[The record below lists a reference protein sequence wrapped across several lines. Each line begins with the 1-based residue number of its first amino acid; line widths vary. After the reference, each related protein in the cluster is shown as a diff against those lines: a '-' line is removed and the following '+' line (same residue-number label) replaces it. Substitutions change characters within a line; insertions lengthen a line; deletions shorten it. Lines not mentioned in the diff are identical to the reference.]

1 MIELTARPPQLDFF
15 GEVEVPTMAALGL
28 GVDSVAMLIHLVE
41 NGERVDVALFADTG
55 SERPQT
61 YEYLPIF
68 KKWLADRGVPLHVVR
83 YQPKNYKNFPP
94 YRTLEENCL
103 TNGTLPS
110 KTFGYGSCSQKW
122 KIQPQDHWA
131 DNWEPA
137 RRCWAAGGKVIKLIG
152 YDCSP
157 ADQKR
162 YSDRAGYSDPKYLY
176 RYPLRELGWKRED
189 CIARI
194 QEAGLPVPVKSACFF
209 CPVTKAH
216 ELHELEKPLLRRIV
230 LMEARAKPRLTA
242 VDGLWRKPILGMR
255 GATPRPGSMTEYIV
269 DKGLLPEE
277 EVRMIVEMAPEHLM
291 SWQASVAD
299 IDISERPEMRRWI
312 EFFDMTSGDLMRTG
326 PTPSLYAGIEAPAAA
341 NEDIPPAAAA

>member
-15 GEVEVPTMAALGL
+15 EDAESPVMAAAGL
-28 GVDSVAMLIHLVE
+28 GVDSVAMLIHMVE

-68 KKWLADRGVPLHVVR
+68 KAWLEERGVPFHVVR
-83 YQPKNYKNFPP
+83 YEPKNFKNYPP
-94 YRTLEENCL
+94 YRTLEANL
-103 TNGTLPS
+103 LVNGTLPS

-122 KIQPQDHWA
+122 KIAPQERWTES
-131 DNWEPA
+131 WEPA

-162 YSDRAGYSDPKYLY
+162 YKDREGYDDPKYLY

-189 CIARI
+189 CIERI
-194 QEAGLPVPVKSACFF
+194 KQAGLPVPIKSACFF

-216 ELHELEKPLLRRIV
+216 ELHDLEKSLLRRIV
-230 LMEARAKPRLTA
+230 LIEARAKPRLTT
-242 VDGLWRKPILGMR
+242 VQGLWRTPVKGCR
-255 GATPRPGSMTEYIV
+255 GATPRPGSMTEYILE
-269 DKGLLPEE
+269 KGLLPEE
-277 EVRMIVEMAPEHLM
+277 EVRMIAEKTPQQLI
-291 SWQASVAD
+291 SWQESVGG
-299 IDISERPEMRRWI
+299 IELSKRPDMQQWI
-312 EFFDMTSGDLMRTG
+312 EFFNMTSGDLMRTPST
-326 PTPSLYAGIEAPAAA
+326 PTISEGFQKKAA
-341 NEDIPPAAAA
+341 